1 MMSNAPEAEPH
12 PLDALAE
19 ANRPW
24 WSRYSYHGEFPLS
37 SVASS
42 MLHLLLVVLVV
53 LMAARHLYN
62 YDRTPPAVGVV
73 DVADD
78 APAPGNANDLPGG
91 GLQSN
96 TAQKPSETPPKD
108 TPDTEIKKVEAPEKL
123 DTELP
128 VTDIGTEFQAID
140 QKMTEAE
147 SKLNSALDQL
157 RDNQNAEGS
166 GSEGEGKGGSGGSGR
181 GARAA
186 RWILMFNTR
195 SPNDY
200 LSQLDGL
207 GATVAFPRSGN
218 DYLYIYNPSSN
229 PRQETRSLAGESRIN
244 WVDRDA
250 RSVTGVCRVL
260 DVPVAPFMLSFL
272 PRELE
277 DRLLTL
283 ELGYQGLREE
293 QIRSTTFEVVQRGGG
308 YDVIVARQIK
318 R

>member
-1 MMSNAPEAEPH
+1 MSNASETKPH
-12 PLDALAE
+12 PLDELVE

-24 WSRYSYHGEFPLS
+24 WSRYSRHGEFPLS
-37 SVASS
+37 SVTSS
-42 MLHLLLVVLVV
+42 VLHLMLILIVLVV
-53 LMAARHLYN
+53 ATRPLFN

-91 GLQSN
+91 GLQSSA
-96 TAQKPSETPPKD
+96 AQKQPETPPED
-108 TPDTEIKKVEAPEKL
+108 TPDTKIKEPAKPEKL
-123 DTELP
+123 ETKLP
-128 VTDIGTEFQAID
+128 ESDVGTEFEAID
-140 QKMTEAE
+140 QQMDEAE
-147 SKLNSALDQL
+147 SKLASALDQL
-157 RDNQNAEGS
+157 RENQNGTGG

-195 SPNDY
+195 SIPDY
-200 LSQLDGL
+200 LAQLEGL
-207 GATVAFPRSGN
+207 GATIAFPRSGN
-218 DYLYIYNPSSN
+218 EYLYVFNPSSN

-250 RSVTGVCRVL
+250 RSVTGVCRAL
-260 DVPVAPFMLSFL
+260 GVPEAPFMLSFL

-283 ELGYQGLREE
+283 ELGYQGLKEE

-308 YDVIVARQIK
+308 YDVLVANQSP
-318 R
+318 